1 MLLLLFFVLGMKGL
15 CYNSVE
21 VLTMYKIVALD
32 LDETLLDL
40 NKNCCERNLKAIAE
54 AQKLGVKIV
63 PSSGRTPGFLGTTLE
78 DLNINKEN
86 EYCILGNGAIVVDNK
101 TNETIFC
108 APIPFDVITQLFDFG
123 KEKGVGIQ
131 IFTPENV
138 YFWYTSDEE
147 WNHIC
152 HLGNNLVRRHDDSCE
167 DLKDKTIIKIL
178 YQRKDMLFLKQ
189 LEKELEPITKNK
201 ITTSFS
207 SGRYLEL
214 NQFGI
219 HKGVGLKALSD
230 HLGVDIKDTIGIGDN
245 YNDMEL
251 IRHAGLGCAVANA
264 IDEVK
269 EIATYVC
276 ESDCAQGGVAEV
288 IENFILKP
296 TN

>member
-1 MLLLLFFVLGMKGL
+1 
-15 CYNSVE
+15 
-21 VLTMYKIVALD
+21 MYKIVALD

-54 AQKLGVKIV
+54 AQKLGIKIV
-63 PSSGRTPGFLGTTLE
+63 PSSGRTPGFLGTTLD

-101 TNETIFC
+101 NNDVIFC
-108 APIPFDVITQLFDFG
+108 APIPFEVIKQLFEFG
-123 KEKGVGIQ
+123 KKKELGIQ

-147 WNHIC
+147 WNRIC
-152 HLGNNLVRRHDDSCE
+152 HLGNNLVRRFDDSCD
-167 DLKDKTIIKIL
+167 DLKDKTIIKML
-178 YQRKDMLFLKQ
+178 YNKTSMEYLQSLENELK
-189 LEKELEPITKNK
+189 PITDNK
-201 ITTSFS
+201 ITISYS

-219 HKGVGLKALSD
+219 HKGVGLKALAD

-264 IDEVK
+264 IDEIK
-269 EIATYVC
+269 EISAYVC
-276 ESDCAQGGVAEV
+276 ESDCEQGGVAEV
-288 IENFILKP
+288 IEKFIL
-296 TN
+296 NNVEVQ

>member
-1 MLLLLFFVLGMKGL
+1 
-15 CYNSVE
+15 
-21 VLTMYKIVALD
+21 MYKIVSLD

-40 NKNCCERNLKAIAE
+40 NKNCCQRNLDAIHE

-86 EYCILGNGAIVVDNK
+86 EYCILGNGSIVVDNK
-101 TNETIFC
+101 NNDVIFC
-108 APIPFDVITQLFDFG
+108 APIPFDVVLELFAFG
-123 KEKGVGIQ
+123 KAKNVGVQ

-138 YFWYTSDEE
+138 YFWYTNDEE
-147 WNHIC
+147 WNRIC
-152 HLGNNLVRRHDDSCE
+152 HLGNNLVRRFDDSCD
-167 DLKDKTIIKIL
+167 DLKDKTIIKML
-178 YQRKDMLFLKQ
+178 YQRLDMDYLRQ
-189 LEKELEPITKNK
+189 LEKELKPITENR

-219 HKGVGLKALSD
+219 HKGVGLKALAD
-230 HLGVDIKDTIGIGDN
+230 HLGISIEETIGIGDN
-245 YNDMEL
+245 YNDLEL
-251 IRHAGLGCAVANA
+251 IKAAGLGCAVANA
-264 IDEVK
+264 IDEIK

-288 IENFILKP
+288 IENFILNKVEEA
-296 TN
+296 

>member
-1 MLLLLFFVLGMKGL
+1 
-15 CYNSVE
+15 
-21 VLTMYKIVALD
+21 MYKIVALD

-40 NKNCCERNLKAIAE
+40 NKNCCERNLKAISK
-54 AQKLGVKIV
+54 AQELGVKIV

-101 TNETIFC
+101 TNEAIFC
-108 APIPFDVITQLFDFG
+108 APIPFDIVLELFQFG
-123 KEKGVGIQ
+123 KEHNVGVQ

-138 YFWYTSDEE
+138 YFWFTKDEE
-147 WNHIC
+147 WNRIA
-152 HLGNNLVRRHDDSCE
+152 HLGNNLIRRFDDSCD
-167 DLKDKTIIKIL
+167 DLKDKTIIKML
-178 YQRKDMLFLKQ
+178 YQRPDMPFLKE
-189 LEKELEPITKNK
+189 LEKELRPITDKR

-230 HLGVDIKDTIGIGDN
+230 HLGIDIKDTIGIGDN

-269 EIATYVC
+269 EISSYVC

-288 IENFILKP
+288 IENFILNP